1 MSKTLIYILLIVLGV
16 IIAYVILG
24 DLVKNNMQKP
34 TKNPYAFD
42 LREFE
47 HVDAALIKYTE
58 SKRIKLN
65 IPGPKAIDYH
75 EGTLVLGFK
84 DQLQAIDTSGREIFK
99 KSIENPST
107 AVFICISEL
116 GYMLIDLNGIK
127 SLNT

>member
-99 KSIENPST
+99 KSIVLNFSKNIR
-107 AVFICISEL
+107 VLFINHSSKYSES
-116 GYMLIDLNGIK
+116 YFT
-127 SLNT
+127 S